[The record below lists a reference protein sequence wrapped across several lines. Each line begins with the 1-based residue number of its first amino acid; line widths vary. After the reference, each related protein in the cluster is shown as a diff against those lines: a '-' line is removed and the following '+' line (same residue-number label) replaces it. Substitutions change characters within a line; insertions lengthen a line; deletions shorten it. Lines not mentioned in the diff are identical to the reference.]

1 MEMDEAPTTATDSMP
16 HRFPRNY
23 CNRFDAA
30 FVTRNEK
37 SVRICKIIYF
47 TSYLLF
53 RNFYI
58 PSGSAMQA
66 PGKLNDKCL
75 DFMRLRCR
83 IRHEKWEVCDK
94 EWRPLTKLND
104 KGLDFMRLRCRI
116 RHEKW
121 EVCKETIKVC
131 KDFKGW
137 YLQDQQCRLQEWYH
151 RCLPWHLD
159 RIFSTE
165 VSTLKRPLMNCT
177 KSETNEYRTAVWGV

>member
-1 MEMDEAPTTATDSMP
+1 MDEDHKWRPQELYRFPTTATDSMP
-16 HRFPRNY
+16 HRLPRNY

-83 IRHEKWEVCDK
+83 IRHEKWEVC
-94 EWRPLTKLND
+94 
-104 KGLDFMRLRCRI
+104 
-116 RHEKW
+116 
-121 EVCKETIKVC
+121 KETIKVC

-137 YLQDQQCRLQEWYH
+137 YLQDQQCRLQEWYR